1 MAQPPAGRAGAC
13 AAAQRG
19 AHGPG
24 PRRGCGDAAY
34 RTLYKALRS
43 GIYRTLGQLA
53 QAAGLEDAQARA
65 GLHAFCQLGLID
77 YAPSPLRYT
86 IRPAVKCSLGDSPM
100 LAALRAVAGGA

>member
-1 MAQPPAGRAGAC
+1 MN
-13 AAAQRG
+13 
-19 AHGPG
+19 
-24 PRRGCGDAAY
+24 
-34 RTLYKALRS
+34 RTVRS
-43 GIYRTLGQLA
+43 RYEQLA

-100 LAALRAVAGGA
+100 LAALRALGADNTTMERDDAVE

>member
-1 MAQPPAGRAGAC
+1 MTGLEKIVNQIIAEAE
-13 AAAQRG
+13 
-19 AHGPG
+19 
-24 PRRGCGDAAY
+24 DAA
-34 RTLYKALRS
+34 RRAH
-43 GIYRTLGQLA
+43 
-53 QAAGLEDAQARA
+53 EDAQARA

>member
-1 MAQPPAGRAGAC
+1 M
-13 AAAQRG
+13 
-19 AHGPG
+19 
-24 PRRGCGDAAY
+24 
-34 RTLYKALRS
+34 
-43 GIYRTLGQLA
+43 
-53 QAAGLEDAQARA
+53 GLEDAQARA